1 MFRRIYLDNSATTPV
16 DPAVVEAMI
25 PYLMGKFGNASSIHF
40 FGQEA
45 RGAVDKA
52 RHQVAALINARPAE
66 IVFTSGGTEADNLA
80 IRGLM
85 EARSASYGGTRSK
98 SSPPYEGGV
107 AEGRGGSLRG
117 ESTIE
122 KSSENISTQTTRPHI
137 ITSAIEHSAV
147 LNVCQDLEKRGVSV
161 TYLPVYENGIVRI
174 EDVATA
180 IRDETVLISIMT
192 ANNEI
197 GTIQPVAEI
206 GRLVRSLRESGRKIW
221 FHTDAVQAA
230 GKMPVDV
237 EEIGCDLLAIS
248 AHKIYAPKGVG
259 ALYVRRGV
267 RLHPQNIGGHQERER
282 RGGTESVP
290 NIVAFG
296 RACEIAQADLAGVTP
311 SGVPTEDC
319 RSPRVSKG
327 ETLNAAITPTSSIE
341 DLRVLRDKFETAVG
355 ETIPDLV
362 FNGDRDS
369 RLPNISNISFRS
381 IEGEGLL
388 INLDMQGIAV
398 STGSACSSGS
408 LEPSPV
414 IRALGRNDEL
424 ARGAI
429 RFSFGR
435 YNTVE
440 DIDQVLRVL
449 PDAIQNLRRLAPN
462 S

>member
-16 DPAVVEAMI
+16 DPVVVEAML

-45 RGAVDKA
+45 RAAVDKA
-52 RHQVAALINARPAE
+52 RHQVAALINARPNE
-66 IVFTSGGTEADNLA
+66 IVFTSGGTEANNLA
-80 IRGLM
+80 IRGLL
-85 EARSASYGGTRSK
+85 ESRQKPDRK
-98 SSPPYEGGV
+98 EGC
-107 AEGRGGSLRG
+107 L
-117 ESTIE
+117 
-122 KSSENISTQTTRPHI
+122 PHI
-137 ITSAIEHSAV
+137 ITSTIEHSAV
-147 LNVCQDLEKRGVSV
+147 KSVCEDIEKQGYSA

-174 EDVATA
+174 EDIKDAVK
-180 IRDETVLISIMT
+180 DDTVLISIMT

-206 GRLVRSLRESGRKIW
+206 GRLVRSLRESGKKIW

-237 EEIGCDLLAIS
+237 EEIGCDLLSIS

-267 RLHPQNIGGHQERER
+267 RLHSQNIGGHQERER

-296 RACEIAQADLAGVTP
+296 KACEITQADLAKM
-311 SGVPTEDC
+311 SQ
-319 RSPRVSKG
+319 
-327 ETLNAAITPTSSIE
+327 TLRN
-341 DLRVLRDKFETAVG
+341 LRDRFENKVG
-355 ETIPDLV
+355 DLVTEIV
-362 FNGDRDS
+362 FNGDREN

-435 YNTVE
+435 YNTIEEVG
-440 DIDQVLRVL
+440 RVL
-449 PDAIQNLRRLAPN
+449 EILPAAIESLRKLSPIRNGPGT
-462 S
+462 